1 MKTNISIDN
10 SLDFLKLGIN
20 KENYFLYV
28 NQIYMRYIR
37 ENLYKSIYFFLSYDL
52 KLTYPFLTRKNL
64 QDIDRFGIKTNINLS
79 IIFQKLILVFSFLKA
94 FLLVF
99 CLLRKITLRK
109 TVQANNPFKIYTLK
123 NYIIYLFIKIS
134 SYLIKKYLKIIPLI
148 LKKFFIKEN

>member
-1 MKTNISIDN
+1 
-10 SLDFLKLGIN
+10 
-20 KENYFLYV
+20 
-28 NQIYMRYIR
+28 MRYIR

-109 TVQANNPFKIYTLK
+109 TVQANNPFKNIYIKELH
-123 NYIIYLFIKIS
+123 NLFIYKNQ
-134 SYLIKKYLKIIPLI
+134 LIFDKKNI
-148 LKKFFIKEN
+148 